1 MEYNTDESENK
12 KIDVDEAIC
21 FSYDNSNVTSKYDCE
36 PTPLTV
42 APEDI
47 KCGFTFP
54 SKVDAANMIA
64 TEVSN
69 LDENTDLNIEVT
81 DTNLGIDQILS
92 GKIIIDG
99 ENEYPL
105 HYNEK
110 GKLVGTVPFSDL
122 EDKES
127 FFYQATIFDGTNT
140 AKTQE
145 RQVVI
150 HKDAKT
156 GEITSDKVLGLSMGA
171 DDYVTKPYNTA
182 ELMARI
188 KSQLRRYFS
197 LGSAAKSQEDIIV
210 NGGLVL
216 NKHTKSLQVDGEDVH
231 LTATEYK
238 IVELLMSNMGY
249 VFSAEEIYDK
259 EKATYQAQLTVPA
272 DSPKV
277 VDHTGTAFD
286 NSTESFPFSVEAF
299 SNETTIKTVMLY
311 LKNNNQSQFESYK
324 LVRSGENQFEKVLS
338 NVDLLNKKN
347 FTYYFEVSDGYSTI
361 QTEEKEIY
369 NTDAEIMESLNL
381 KDGDIVTDKQQIIA
395 NGNQLQIDGVDVSE
409 KSQKSIN
416 GNGKIAFEATDTDVF
431 FKNAVAVDGEV
442 VGIAARE

>member
-145 RQVVI
+145 R
-150 HKDAKT
+150 
-156 GEITSDKVLGLSMGA
+156 
-171 DDYVTKPYNTA
+171 
-182 ELMARI
+182 
-188 KSQLRRYFS
+188 
-197 LGSAAKSQEDIIV
+197 
-210 NGGLVL
+210 
-216 NKHTKSLQVDGEDVH
+216 
-231 LTATEYK
+231 
-238 IVELLMSNMGY
+238 
-249 VFSAEEIYDK
+249 
-259 EKATYQAQLTVPA
+259 
-272 DSPKV
+272 
-277 VDHTGTAFD
+277 
-286 NSTESFPFSVEAF
+286 
-299 SNETTIKTVMLY
+299 
-311 LKNNNQSQFESYK
+311 
-324 LVRSGENQFEKVLS
+324 
-338 NVDLLNKKN
+338 
-347 FTYYFEVSDGYSTI
+347 
-361 QTEEKEIY
+361 
-369 NTDAEIMESLNL
+369 
-381 KDGDIVTDKQQIIA
+381 
-395 NGNQLQIDGVDVSE
+395 
-409 KSQKSIN
+409 
-416 GNGKIAFEATDTDVF
+416 
-431 FKNAVAVDGEV
+431 
-442 VGIAARE
+442 